1 MTARLENVLR
11 QLTDEEIERIT
22 RDAESILADRKSRAS
37 AAPSGW
43 KLDCVGAM
51 RDAPERSG
59 LEAQATAMREW
70 EESLE
75 KKRQDDLSARRESL
89 A

>member
-1 MTARLENVLR
+1 MTARLEKVLR

-22 RDAESILADRKSRAS
+22 RDAESLLEERKSRAS
-37 AAPSGW
+37 SAASGW
-43 KLDCVGAM
+43 KLDWAGAL

-59 LEAQATAMREW
+59 VEAQATAMREW

-75 KKRQDDLSARRESL
+75 KKPER
-89 A
+89 